1 MRPGAS
7 ERPAR
12 PDVTF
17 KVCLAG
23 DPGVGKT
30 SLVRRFL
37 SNTFEGEYIH
47 TLGTKVSSKHIEIE
61 DPDHPGVA
69 MTVGATVWDIMGDP
83 GFRELL
89 KEAFFNNLGA
99 LLLVADGTRFE
110 TVYLLTEWYDAVR
123 SVCGEV
129 PTVVLIN
136 KSDVAALARVEAA
149 AADVCEP
156 IGCHWLVTSAKTGE
170 NVEQAFRLVSQLY
183 VTRARAMKGKIDIST
198 ERPAVYVTG
207 KVF

>member
-37 SNTFEGEYIH
+37 SNTFDGEYIH
-47 TLGTKVSSKHIEIE
+47 TLGTKVSSKHIEID
-61 DPDHPGVA
+61 DPDQPGVL

-99 LLLVADGTRFE
+99 LILVADGTRFE
-110 TVYLLTEWYDAVR
+110 
-123 SVCGEV
+123 
-129 PTVVLIN
+129 TVVLIN

-170 NVEQAFRLVSQLY
+170 NVEEAFRLVSQLY
-183 VTRARAMKGKIDIST
+183 VTRVRAMKGKVDLSS

-207 KVF
+207 KAF

>member
-1 MRPGAS
+1 
-7 ERPAR
+7 
-12 PDVTF
+12 
-17 KVCLAG
+17 
-23 DPGVGKT
+23 
-30 SLVRRFL
+30 
-37 SNTFEGEYIH
+37 
-47 TLGTKVSSKHIEIE
+47 
-61 DPDHPGVA
+61 

-183 VTRARAMKGKIDIST
+183 VNRARAMKGKIDLST

-207 KVF
+207 KAF